1 VLLVL
6 AGPSGVGKGTIV
18 DGLKERFP
26 ELWESVSYTTR
37 PPRAGEA
44 EGEDY
49 HFVSRAQFEALRDA
63 GGFLEWFEVFGDLK
77 GTPREPV
84 LAHLAAGDD
93 VVLEIDVHGALAVR
107 EVFPDALLVFIAPP
121 SRAEQ
126 RRRLLTRAGDSPED
140 VERRLE
146 GAAAEE
152 RLAGAFDAVVVNDDI
167 DTAVEQ
173 VAAILKARRAESR

>member
-1 VLLVL
+1 MRRLLQRD
-6 AGPSGVGKGTIV
+6 PQ
-18 DGLKERFP
+18 
-26 ELWESVSYTTR
+26 LWLSTSVTTR
-37 PPRAGEA
+37 APRPGERD
-44 EGEDY
+44 GVDY
-49 HFVSRAQFEALRDA
+49 RFVDRDEFCALRDA
-63 GGFLEWFEVFGDLK
+63 GRLLEWFEVFGDLK

-107 EVFPDALLVFIAPP
+107 EVFPDALLVFVAPP

-152 RLAGAFDAVVVNDDI
+152 RLAGTFDAVVVNDDI

>member
-1 VLLVL
+1 VRRLLQRDPQLWLSTSVTTR
-6 AGPSGVGKGTIV
+6 APRPGECDGVDYRFV
-18 DGLKERFP
+18 DGDEFC
-26 ELWESVSYTTR
+26 
-37 PPRAGEA
+37 
-44 EGEDY
+44 
-49 HFVSRAQFEALRDA
+49 ALRDA
-63 GGFLEWFEVFGDLK
+63 GGLLEWFEVFGDLK

-152 RLAGAFDAVVVNDDI
+152 RLAGTFDAVVVNDDI

>member
-1 VLLVL
+1 MRRLLQRD
-6 AGPSGVGKGTIV
+6 PQ
-18 DGLKERFP
+18 
-26 ELWESVSYTTR
+26 LWLSTSVTTR
-37 PPRAGEA
+37 APRPGERD
-44 EGEDY
+44 GVDY
-49 HFVSRAQFEALRDA
+49 RFVDRDEFCALRDA
-63 GGFLEWFEVFGDLK
+63 GGLLEWFEVFGDLK